1 MSSVQR
7 WAHEHPTECVQVRYE
22 YGSWVRY
29 EDHERAVAEAV
40 AAEREA
46 CAQTVDALYA
56 SAGNY
61 AQDMVDPAD
70 VAAAI
75 RARGQA

>member
-7 WAHEHPTECVQVRYE
+7 WSHEHPTECVQVRYE

-29 EDHERAVAEAV
+29 EDHERAVAVAV

-46 CAQTVDALYA
+46 CELEVIRLMCSEVCHSEWCEALGKAADAIH
-56 SAGNY
+56 N
-61 AQDMVDPAD
+61 
-70 VAAAI
+70 
-75 RARGQA
+75 RGQA